1 MSKAEAERLLYDWR
15 FWARPNQLA
24 PSSDWRVWLI
34 LAGRGFGKTRTGA
47 EWVKGKVESGG
58 VGRVALVA
66 ETAADA
72 RDVMVE
78 GESGILATS
87 PKLFR
92 PKYESS
98 KRRLTWPNGATATTY
113 SAEDPEQL
121 RGPQHGAAWCDE
133 LAKWRYARET
143 WDNLMLGLRLGE
155 KPQSVVTTTPR
166 PIPLLREM
174 LTDATVAVTRGST
187 FENLLNL
194 APSFRHDVVS
204 RYEGTRLGRQEL
216 YAEVLD
222 DVPGALW
229 TRDVLERFRVRS
241 APPLTRVAVAIDP
254 AVTSGEHADETGMI
268 VGGVDKFQQGYVLAD
283 LSCRASPDQWARR
296 ALLAFDQYEA
306 DLILAEVNNGGELV
320 ESVLRAAALAMKRPM
335 PPFKAVHAS
344 RGKRTR
350 AEPISLFYEQGR
362 CHHVGLLP
370 LLEDQMC
377 VFVPDETDGSPDR
390 VDALVWLFTELMLG
404 AGQGSRTRR
413 TA

>member
-24 PSSDWRVWLI
+24 PAGDWRVWLI

-47 EWVKGKVESGG
+47 EWVKAQAGQ
-58 VGRVALVA
+58 VGRIALVA

-87 PKLFR
+87 PKSFR

-174 LTDATVAVTRGST
+174 LTDKTVAVTRGST
-187 FENLLNL
+187 FENLVNL

-229 TRDVLERFRVRS
+229 TRDSIEQFRVRS
-241 APPLTRVAVAIDP
+241 APPLVKVAVAIDP
-254 AVTSGEHADETGMI
+254 AVTSGENADETGMI
-268 VGGVDKFQQGYVLAD
+268 VGGVDKFQQGYILAD
-283 LSCRASPDQWARR
+283 LSCRVSPDQWARR

-306 DLILAEVNNGGELV
+306 DLIVAETNNGGELV

-362 CHHVGLLP
+362 CHHVGMLP

-377 VFVPDETDGSPDR
+377 VFVPDESDGSPDR
-390 VDALVWLFTELMLG
+390 VDALVWLLTELMLTT
-404 AGQGSRTRR
+404 GQGSRTRR